1 MKRLLTFTASVLGV
15 LTLAAGLFLL
25 WASSGRLGED
35 ELAQTKRY
43 SNAAEAPAGDTLT
56 VTTYNIGYLS
66 GMTNNDPV
74 VRSDSLFRANMDQAT
89 ALLRRADPDV
99 IGFQEIDFG
108 AARSADI
115 HQLDTLAARLGFA
128 TAAEAVN
135 WDERYVPFP
144 YGMPAVHFGRMLSG
158 QAVLS
163 RSPIRGHERVVLARP
178 DQFFVRD
185 AFYLDRLAQVTL
197 LDLRGRGLAVINVH
211 LEAFDAST
219 REQQAQTVN
228 RLYRRLHDV
237 GVPTILIGD
246 MNSLPPDVWSTLP
259 LEHHRAFAEDDT
271 IELLLADTRLRPAY
285 AGTGDTPQ
293 RRAPTFPADAPNRKL
308 DYIFYRP
315 AALELLDHETAC
327 GAPSP
332 PSDHCAV
339 TATFRLLQ
347 SAQEGPPP
355 EEVPSLDRLL
365 SD

>member
-74 VRSDSLFRANMDQAT
+74 VRSDSLFRANMDEAT

-108 AARSADI
+108 AARSASV
-115 HQLDTLAARLGFA
+115 HQLDTLATRLGYA
-128 TAAEAVN
+128 TAAQAVN

-144 YGMPAVHFGRMLSG
+144 YGLPAVHFGRILSG

-163 RSPIRGHERVVLARP
+163 RHPIHGHKRVVLARP
-178 DQFFVRD
+178 DQLFIRD

-197 LDLRGRGLAVINVH
+197 LDLGGWVLPVINVH
-211 LEAFDAST
+211 LEAFDEAT
-219 REQQAQTVN
+219 REKQAQRVN

-237 GVPTILIGD
+237 GMPTILMGD
-246 MNSLPPDVWSTLP
+246 LNSLPPDVWSRLP
-259 LEHHRAFAEDDT
+259 LEHQRTLAEDAT
-271 IELLLADTRLRPAY
+271 IELLIADTNLRPTY
-285 AGTGDTPQ
+285 AGTGDTPE
-293 RRAPTFPADAPNRKL
+293 RPAPTFPADAPNRKL
-308 DYIFYRP
+308 DYIFYQP
-315 AALELLDHETAC
+315 STLELVDHKTQC

-347 SAQEGPPP
+347 SAQEGPAP